1 MRFGNYHEKEFDT
14 VNPGDSGNTGVTN
27 KHHNNNKYDH
37 QDNTCYIKNEW
48 GRPSNVDPR
57 NDTQSEDP
65 LFLDDH
71 LTPPTHTNTDG
82 SIKSTW
88 RFKVEDPYHT
98 NPLQPPMIHRIIVGF
113 DDPNQV
119 QDDTTDEFL
128 DDLNEQ
134 DWIDDEST
142 DLTDE
147 EYGAIPDFC
156 CGCCCAGVGHGD
168 DQYYYDDSYDEVNDL
183 YDFYNEILNQYHAAR
198 DRHEADVEDYATWTQ
213 EDDPV
218 DELANRL
225 SWVTSGLLTGDL
237 DLPSAMEAID
247 NVYDGI
253 EDDLNAIVNNDKRP
267 FKEHEV
273 SPIGSESN
281 KKNGCEATH
290 TCGCASGDLNGLGN
304 CRGREYD
311 TLYCKLTQLSWYLR
325 KLREVLDLTEDPDTD
340 PDVNANKAGMLIEAV
355 VHAIV
360 WDDLL
365 ADALQN
371 PDDDLERDFNKG
383 CLEEDCAEMIKLLSH
398 SKTNYVVG
406 YAIRTWMNRLND
418 QVIGGL
424 EALTRDH
431 PVLRRLDNGRLI
443 IN

>member
-14 VNPGDSGNTGVTN
+14 ASPDDFGNTGGTN
-27 KHHNNNKYDH
+27 KHRNNKYAH
-37 QDNTCYIKNEW
+37 QDDTSYIKNEW
-48 GRPSNVDPR
+48 ERPFNVDPR

-71 LTPPTHTNTDG
+71 ITPTHTDTDG
-82 SIKSTW
+82 PIKSTW
-88 RFKVEDPYHT
+88 CFKVEDPYHT

-128 DDLNEQ
+128 DDLNER
-134 DWIDDEST
+134 DWIDNEPA
-142 DLTDE
+142 DLVDGGC
-147 EYGAIPDFC
+147 GAIPDF
-156 CGCCCAGVGHGD
+156 CCAGVGHGD
-168 DQYYYDDSYDEVNDL
+168 DQCHYDDSYDEVNDL
-183 YDFYNEILNQYHAAR
+183 YDFYNEILDQYHAAR
-198 DRHEADVEDYATWTQ
+198 DRHEADTEDYNTWTQ

-218 DELANRL
+218 DELVNRL

-267 FKEHEV
+267 FNEHEV

-281 KKNGCEATH
+281 KKNGPEATH
-290 TCGCASGDLNGLGN
+290 ACGCASGDLNGLDD

-311 TLYCKLTQLSWYLR
+311 TLYYKLTQLSWYLR
-325 KLREVLDLTEDPDTD
+325 KLREVLDLTEAPDTD

-443 IN
+443 ID

>member
-27 KHHNNNKYDH
+27 KHRNNKYDH
-37 QDNTCYIKNEW
+37 QDDTCYIKNEW

-57 NDTQSEDP
+57 NNTQSEDP
-65 LFLDDH
+65 LFLDDS
-71 LTPPTHTNTDG
+71 LTPTHTNTDG

-88 RFKVEDPYHT
+88 CFKVEDSYHT

-128 DDLNEQ
+128 DDLNER
-134 DWIDDEST
+134 DWIDNEST
-142 DLTDE
+142 DLTDG

-156 CGCCCAGVGHGD
+156 CECCCAGVGHGN

-237 DLPSAMEAID
+237 DLSSAMEAID

-253 EDDLNAIVNNDKRP
+253 EDDLNAIVDNDKRP
-267 FKEHEV
+267 FNEHEV
-273 SPIGSESN
+273 GPIGSESN
-281 KKNGCEATH
+281 KKNGPEATH
-290 TCGCASGDLNGLGN
+290 ACGCSSGDLNGLDD

-311 TLYCKLTQLSWYLR
+311 TLCCKLTQLSWYLR

-340 PDVNANKAGMLIEAV
+340 PDVNANKAGMLIEAI

-383 CLEEDCAEMIKLLSH
+383 CLEEDCVEMIKLLSH

-424 EALTRDH
+424 EAITGDH

-443 IN
+443 ID

>member
-14 VNPGDSGNTGVTN
+14 VNPGDSGNTGGTN
-27 KHHNNNKYDH
+27 KHRNNKYDH
-37 QDNTCYIKNEW
+37 QDDTCYIKNEW

-57 NDTQSEDP
+57 NDTQSEDS

-71 LTPPTHTNTDG
+71 LTPPT
-82 SIKSTW
+82 
-88 RFKVEDPYHT
+88 HT

-128 DDLNEQ
+128 DDLNER
-134 DWIDDEST
+134 DWIDNEST
-142 DLTDE
+142 DLTDG

-156 CGCCCAGVGHGD
+156 CECCCAGVGHGN
-168 DQYYYDDSYDEVNDL
+168 DQYHYDDSYDEVNDL

-237 DLPSAMEAID
+237 DLSSAMEAID
-247 NVYDGI
+247 NVYDGL
-253 EDDLNAIVNNDKRP
+253 EDDLNAIVDNDKRL
-267 FKEHEV
+267 FNEHEV
-273 SPIGSESN
+273 GPIGSESN
-281 KKNGCEATH
+281 KKNGPEATH
-290 TCGCASGDLNGLGN
+290 ACGCSSGDLNGLDD

-311 TLYCKLTQLSWYLR
+311 ALYCKLTQLSWYLR

-424 EALTRDH
+424 EAITGDH

-443 IN
+443 ID

>member
-14 VNPGDSGNTGVTN
+14 VNPGDSGNTGGTN
-27 KHHNNNKYDH
+27 KHRNNKYDH
-37 QDNTCYIKNEW
+37 QDDTSYIKKEW
-48 GRPSNVDPR
+48 ERPSNVDPR
-57 NDTQSEDP
+57 NNTQSEDP

-71 LTPPTHTNTDG
+71 LTPSTHTDTDG
-82 SIKSTW
+82 PIKGTW
-88 RFKVEDPYHT
+88 CFKVEDSYHT
-98 NPLQPPMIHRIIVGF
+98 NPLQPPMIHRLIVGF

-128 DDLNEQ
+128 DDLNER
-134 DWIDDEST
+134 DWIDNEST
-142 DLTDE
+142 DLTDG

-156 CGCCCAGVGHGD
+156 CGCRRVEVGRGD
-168 DQYYYDDSYDEVNDL
+168 DQYYCGDPYDEVSDL
-183 YDFYNEILNQYHAAR
+183 YDFYNEILNQYYAAR
-198 DRHEADVEDYATWTQ
+198 DRHETDAEDYNTWTQ

-218 DELANRL
+218 DELVNRL

-253 EDDLNAIVNNDKRP
+253 EDDLNAIVDNDKRP
-267 FKEHEV
+267 FNEHEV
-273 SPIGSESN
+273 GPIGSESN
-281 KKNGCEATH
+281 KKNGPEATH
-290 TCGCASGDLNGLGN
+290 ACGCSSGDLNGLDD

-311 TLYCKLTQLSWYLR
+311 TLCCKLTQLSWYLR

-355 VHAIV
+355 VHAMV
-360 WDDLL
+360 CDYLRS
-365 ADALQN
+365 DALQK
-371 PDDDLERDFNKG
+371 PDDDLERDFYKG

-424 EALTRDH
+424 EAITGDH

-443 IN
+443 ID

>member
-27 KHHNNNKYDH
+27 KHRNNKYDH
-37 QDNTCYIKNEW
+37 QDDTCYIKNEW

-57 NDTQSEDP
+57 NNTQSEDP

-71 LTPPTHTNTDG
+71 PTPPTHTNTDG

-88 RFKVEDPYHT
+88 CFKVEDSYHT

-128 DDLNEQ
+128 DDLNER
-134 DWIDDEST
+134 DWIDNEST
-142 DLTDE
+142 DLTDG

-156 CGCCCAGVGHGD
+156 CECCCVGVEHGN
-168 DQYYYDDSYDEVNDL
+168 DQYHYDDSYDEVNDL

-253 EDDLNAIVNNDKRP
+253 EDDLNAIVDNDKRP
-267 FKEHEV
+267 FNEHEV
-273 SPIGSESN
+273 GPIGSESN
-281 KKNGCEATH
+281 KKNGPEATH
-290 TCGCASGDLNGLGN
+290 ACGCSSGDLNGLDD

-311 TLYCKLTQLSWYLR
+311 TLYYKLTQLSWYLR

-365 ADALQN
+365 ANALQN

-383 CLEEDCAEMIKLLSH
+383 CLEEDCAEMIKLLAH

-424 EALTRDH
+424 EAITGDH
-431 PVLRRLDNGRLI
+431 PGLRRLDNGRLI
-443 IN
+443 ID

>member
-27 KHHNNNKYDH
+27 KHRNNKYDH
-37 QDNTCYIKNEW
+37 QDDTCYIKNEW

-65 LFLDDH
+65 LFLDDS
-71 LTPPTHTNTDG
+71 LTPTHTNTDG

-88 RFKVEDPYHT
+88 CFKVEDSYHT

-128 DDLNEQ
+128 DDLNER
-134 DWIDDEST
+134 DWIDNEST
-142 DLTDE
+142 DLTDG

-156 CGCCCAGVGHGD
+156 CECCCAGVGHGN

-198 DRHEADVEDYATWTQ
+198 DRHEADVEDYDTWTQ

-237 DLPSAMEAID
+237 DLSSAMEAID

-253 EDDLNAIVNNDKRP
+253 EDDLNAIVDNDKRP
-267 FKEHEV
+267 FNEHEV
-273 SPIGSESN
+273 GPIGSESN
-281 KKNGCEATH
+281 KKNGPEATH
-290 TCGCASGDLNGLGN
+290 ACGCSSGDLNGLDD

-311 TLYCKLTQLSWYLR
+311 TLCCKLTQLSWYLR

-340 PDVNANKAGMLIEAV
+340 PDVNANKAGMLIEAI

-383 CLEEDCAEMIKLLSH
+383 CLEEDCVEMIKLLSH

-424 EALTRDH
+424 EAITGDH

-443 IN
+443 ID

>member
-14 VNPGDSGNTGVTN
+14 VNPGDSGNTGGTN
-27 KHHNNNKYDH
+27 KHRNNKYDH
-37 QDNTCYIKNEW
+37 QDDTCYNKNEW

-71 LTPPTHTNTDG
+71 LTPPTHTNADG

-88 RFKVEDPYHT
+88 CFKVEDPYRT

-119 QDDTTDEFL
+119 QDDATDEFL
-128 DDLNEQ
+128 DDLNER
-134 DWIDDEST
+134 DWIDDGST

-156 CGCCCAGVGHGD
+156 CDCCCAGVGHGD
-168 DQYYYDDSYDEVNDL
+168 DQYHYDDSYDEVNDL

-267 FKEHEV
+267 FNEHEV

-281 KKNGCEATH
+281 KKNGPEATCA
-290 TCGCASGDLNGLGN
+290 CGCTSGDRNGLDG
-304 CRGREYD
+304 CRKRGYD
-311 TLYCKLTQLSWYLR
+311 TLYYKLTQLSWYLR
-325 KLREVLDLTEDPDTD
+325 KLREVLDLTETPDTD

-443 IN
+443 ID

>member
-14 VNPGDSGNTGVTN
+14 VNPGDSGNTGGTN
-27 KHHNNNKYDH
+27 KHRNNKYDH
-37 QDNTCYIKNEW
+37 QDDTCYIKNEW

-65 LFLDDH
+65 LFLDDS
-71 LTPPTHTNTDG
+71 LTPTHTNTDG

-88 RFKVEDPYHT
+88 CFKVEDSYHT

-128 DDLNEQ
+128 DDLNER
-134 DWIDDEST
+134 DWIDNEST
-142 DLTDE
+142 DLTDG

-156 CGCCCAGVGHGD
+156 CECCCAGVGHGN

-237 DLPSAMEAID
+237 DLSSAMEAID

-253 EDDLNAIVNNDKRP
+253 EDDLNAIVDNDKRP
-267 FKEHEV
+267 FNEHEV
-273 SPIGSESN
+273 GPIGSESN
-281 KKNGCEATH
+281 KKNGPEATH
-290 TCGCASGDLNGLGN
+290 TCGCSSGDLNGLDD

-311 TLYCKLTQLSWYLR
+311 TLCCKLTQLSWYLR

-340 PDVNANKAGMLIEAV
+340 PDVNANKAGMLIEAI

-383 CLEEDCAEMIKLLSH
+383 CLEEDCVEMIKLLSH

-424 EALTRDH
+424 EAITGDH

-443 IN
+443 ID

>member
-14 VNPGDSGNTGVTN
+14 VNPGDSGNTGGTN
-27 KHHNNNKYDH
+27 KHRNDKYDH
-37 QDNTCYIKNEW
+37 QDDTCYIKNEW

-57 NDTQSEDP
+57 NNTQSEDS

-88 RFKVEDPYHT
+88 CFKVEDSYHT

-128 DDLNEQ
+128 DDLNER
-134 DWIDDEST
+134 DWIDNEST
-142 DLTDE
+142 DLTDG

-156 CGCCCAGVGHGD
+156 CECCCAGVGHGN

-237 DLPSAMEAID
+237 DLSSAMEAID

-253 EDDLNAIVNNDKRP
+253 EDDLNAIVDNDKRP
-267 FKEHEV
+267 FNEHEV
-273 SPIGSESN
+273 GPIGSESN
-281 KKNGCEATH
+281 KKNGPEATH
-290 TCGCASGDLNGLGN
+290 ACGCSSGDLNGLDD

-311 TLYCKLTQLSWYLR
+311 TLCCKLTQLSWYLR

-340 PDVNANKAGMLIEAV
+340 PDVNANKAGMLIEAI

-383 CLEEDCAEMIKLLSH
+383 CLEEDCVEMIKLLSH

-424 EALTRDH
+424 EAITGDH

-443 IN
+443 ID

>member
-14 VNPGDSGNTGVTN
+14 VNPGDSGNTGGTN
-27 KHHNNNKYDH
+27 KHRNNKYDH
-37 QDNTCYIKNEW
+37 QDDTCYIKNEW

-57 NDTQSEDP
+57 NDTQSEDS

-88 RFKVEDPYHT
+88 CFKVEDSYHT

-128 DDLNEQ
+128 DDLNER
-134 DWIDDEST
+134 DWIDNEST
-142 DLTDE
+142 DLTDG

-156 CGCCCAGVGHGD
+156 CECCCAGVGHGN
-168 DQYYYDDSYDEVNDL
+168 DQYHYDDSYDEVNDL

-237 DLPSAMEAID
+237 DLSSAMEAID

-253 EDDLNAIVNNDKRP
+253 EDDLNAIVDNDKRL
-267 FKEHEV
+267 FNEHEV
-273 SPIGSESN
+273 APIGSESN
-281 KKNGCEATH
+281 KKNGPEATH
-290 TCGCASGDLNGLGN
+290 ACGCSSGDLKGLDD

-311 TLYCKLTQLSWYLR
+311 ALYCKLTQLSWYLR

-371 PDDDLERDFNKG
+371 PDNDLERDFNKG
-383 CLEEDCAEMIKLLSH
+383 CLEEDCVEMIKLLSH

-424 EALTRDH
+424 EAITGDH

-443 IN
+443 ID

>member
-14 VNPGDSGNTGVTN
+14 VSPDDPVDTGVTN
-27 KHHNNNKYDH
+27 KYAH
-37 QDNTCYIKNEW
+37 QDDTSYIKKEW
-48 GRPSNVDPR
+48 ERPSNVDPR
-57 NDTQSEDP
+57 NNTQSEDP

-71 LTPPTHTNTDG
+71 LTPSTHTDTDG
-82 SIKSTW
+82 PIKGTW
-88 RFKVEDPYHT
+88 CFKVEDSYHT
-98 NPLQPPMIHRIIVGF
+98 NPLQPPMIHRLIVGF

-128 DDLNEQ
+128 DDLNER
-134 DWIDDEST
+134 DWIDNEST
-142 DLTDE
+142 DLTDG

-156 CGCCCAGVGHGD
+156 CGCRRVEVGRGD
-168 DQYYYDDSYDEVNDL
+168 DQYHCGDPYDEVNDL
-183 YDFYNEILNQYHAAR
+183 YNFYNEILNQYHAAR

-253 EDDLNAIVNNDKRP
+253 EDDLNAIVDNDKRP
-267 FKEHEV
+267 FNEHEV
-273 SPIGSESN
+273 GPIGSESN
-281 KKNGCEATH
+281 KKNGPEATH
-290 TCGCASGDLNGLGN
+290 ACGCSSGDLNGLDD

-424 EALTRDH
+424 EAITGDH

-443 IN
+443 ID

>member
-27 KHHNNNKYDH
+27 KHRNNKYDH
-37 QDNTCYIKNEW
+37 QDDTCYIKNEW

-128 DDLNEQ
+128 DDLNER
-134 DWIDDEST
+134 DWIDDGST

-147 EYGAIPDFC
+147 EYRAIPDFC
-156 CGCCCAGVGHGD
+156 CDCCCAGVGYGD
-168 DQYYYDDSYDEVNDL
+168 DQYHYDDSYDEVNDL

-198 DRHEADVEDYATWTQ
+198 DRHEADIEDYATWTQ

-273 SPIGSESN
+273 GPIGSESN
-281 KKNGCEATH
+281 KKNGSEATH
-290 TCGCASGDLNGLGN
+290 TCGCASGDLNGFGD

-424 EALTRDH
+424 EAITGDH

-443 IN
+443 ID

>member
-1 MRFGNYHEKEFDT
+1 M
-14 VNPGDSGNTGVTN
+14 
-27 KHHNNNKYDH
+27 
-37 QDNTCYIKNEW
+37 
-48 GRPSNVDPR
+48 
-57 NDTQSEDP
+57 
-65 LFLDDH
+65 
-71 LTPPTHTNTDG
+71 
-82 SIKSTW
+82 
-88 RFKVEDPYHT
+88 
-98 NPLQPPMIHRIIVGF
+98 
-113 DDPNQV
+113 
-119 QDDTTDEFL
+119 
-128 DDLNEQ
+128 
-134 DWIDDEST
+134 
-142 DLTDE
+142 
-147 EYGAIPDFC
+147 
-156 CGCCCAGVGHGD
+156 
-168 DQYYYDDSYDEVNDL
+168 NDL

-253 EDDLNAIVNNDKRP
+253 EDDLNAIVDNDKRP
-267 FKEHEV
+267 FNEHEV
-273 SPIGSESN
+273 GPIGSESN
-281 KKNGCEATH
+281 KKNGPEATH
-290 TCGCASGDLNGLGN
+290 ACGCSSGDLNGLDD

-311 TLYCKLTQLSWYLR
+311 TLCCKLTQLSWYLR

-424 EALTRDH
+424 EAITGDH

>member
-27 KHHNNNKYDH
+27 KHRNNKYDH
-37 QDNTCYIKNEW
+37 QDDTCYIKNEW

-71 LTPPTHTNTDG
+71 LTPPTHTNADG

-88 RFKVEDPYHT
+88 CFKVEDPYRT

-128 DDLNEQ
+128 DDLNER
-134 DWIDDEST
+134 DWIDNEPT
-142 DLTDE
+142 DLVDGE
-147 EYGAIPDFC
+147 CGAIPDFC
-156 CGCCCAGVGHGD
+156 CGCRRVEVDHGD
-168 DQYYYDDSYDEVNDL
+168 DQFHCGDSYDEVNDL

-198 DRHEADVEDYATWTQ
+198 DRHETDAEDYNTWTQ

-218 DELANRL
+218 DELVNRL
-225 SWVTSGLLTGDL
+225 SWVASGLLTGDL

-253 EDDLNAIVNNDKRP
+253 EDDLNAIVDNDKRI
-267 FKEHEV
+267 FNRHEV
-273 SPIGSESN
+273 VDSIGPESN
-281 KKNGCEATH
+281 KKNGSEEARS
-290 TCGCASGDLNGLGN
+290 CGCASGDLNGLDD

-311 TLYCKLTQLSWYLR
+311 TLYYKLTQLSWYLR
-325 KLREVLDLTEDPDTD
+325 KLREVLDLTEAPDTD

-443 IN
+443 ID